1 MKKIPYNNKR
11 VYHKTVISQVEYD
24 QIIDE
29 ASVAKQLLTD
39 EKFEFVRQIL
49 LSAKEYAK
57 NSILENTVMDVAE
70 EVTVSDRIK
79 KIFRQPKKIQ
89 VDELSGQYKLVKKFF
104 DELEGYIATKKN
116 LEEQINSDQVIVDA
130 K

>member
-1 MKKIPYNNKR
+1 
-11 VYHKTVISQVEYD
+11 
-24 QIIDE
+24 
-29 ASVAKQLLTD
+29 
-39 EKFEFVRQIL
+39 
-49 LSAKEYAK
+49 
-57 NSILENTVMDVAE
+57 MDVAE

-79 KIFRQPKKIQ
+79 KNILRQPKKIQ